1 MKEVKNNWQVKSLGE
16 IAKVKSGFA
25 FKSEEYLNKGVPL
38 VRIGNLNGSSLE
50 FGNETVFVEEKFL
63 TTCREFSLKENDV
76 LIAMS
81 GATTGKL
88 ALVKQKDLPCLLNQ
102 RVGLISIG
110 SEDVLNAKYLFY
122 YLAKGDLRREVL
134 KIAGGSA
141 QPNISPN
148 QIMSFQIPLP
158 PLPIQKQIADILEQA
173 DKAKQKRKEVN
184 KLTDEFLQSA
194 FLEMFGDPNNNP
206 KGWDNGIINDA
217 VEYSEYGTSNK
228 SNQDELGYPILGM
241 ANITYEGQLDLTKL
255 SFVELTDDEFKKL
268 KLEQG
273 DIIFNRT
280 NSTEL
285 VGKTTYWNKNI
296 DAVLASYLVK
306 LRLNNKFNPVVFSF
320 LLNTTHFKTMFI
332 RRCKKAVGQSNISPT
347 LLKEFPIYFPP
358 LSLQQ
363 QFAEIVNKTETLKEK
378 QKQSEQELENLF
390 QSLMQKAFKGGLVS

>member
-1 MKEVKNNWQVKSLGE
+1 MKNNNWQVKSLGE
-16 IAKVKSGFA
+16 VAKVKSGFA

-38 VRIGNLNGSSLE
+38 VRIGSLNGSSLE
-50 FGNETVFVEEKFL
+50 FGNETVFVDEKFL
-63 TTCREFSLKENDV
+63 TICREFSLKENDV

-141 QPNISPN
+141 QPNISPT
-148 QIMSFQIPLP
+148 QIMSFQIPIP
-158 PLPIQKQIADILEQA
+158 PLPIQKQIAEILEQA
-173 DKAKQKRKEVN
+173 DKSKQKRKEVN

-363 QFAEIVNKTETLKEK
+363 QFAEIVNKTEALKEK